1 MLLICRCGQ
10 KLNTPGAIP
19 GRVGK
24 CPRCGSLLKIAEE
37 PGPAPAPAPEP
48 PPKVDAA
55 GGTFRRSKA
64 KGHSLTSKTV
74 WADGL
79 VKVPSSPER
88 SVVGSFDYPFRNA
101 SGLGLLAMTPPLL
114 WFGTVPLFILLPMA
128 LSGSAVTL
136 LAMILL
142 LPQLVILFFA
152 LGHVLLFLG
161 DVVVTS
167 CLGEVTLPRQASWSP
182 SDILRGWLRWAWAL
196 VVGGAMGG
204 MPAILY
210 WVECGDVDWFDR
222 IVLIDLILPGL
233 AYAQTALVLTLIQDS
248 PWSAANPIVVLRAI
262 WSAGWGY
269 CWPSVVSGVALL
281 VVTALWKGCLDL
293 ANPVIQAVVF
303 WAWWVI
309 TLYLAMVALRSLG
322 LFCFRTRVVSV
333 GRKRRL

>member
-24 CPRCGSLLKIAEE
+24 CPRCGSLLKIAEA
-37 PGPAPAPAPEP
+37 PPASPPKPEP
-48 PPKVDAA
+48 PSKVEAA
-55 GGTFRRSKA
+55 APGGTFRRSRA
-64 KGHSLTSKTV
+64 KTHSPPSKTV

-79 VKVPSSPER
+79 VKLPTSAER
-88 SVVGSFDYPFRNA
+88 SLAGSFQYPFRNA

-136 LAMILL
+136 LGLILL
-142 LPQLVILFFA
+142 LPQLLILFFT

-167 CLGEVTLPRQASWSP
+167 CLGEIALPRQASWSP
-182 SDILRGWLRWAWAL
+182 SDIFRGWLRWAWAL
-196 VVGGAMGG
+196 AVGGAMGG

-222 IVLIDLILPGL
+222 VVLIDMILPGL
-233 AYAQTALVLTLIQDS
+233 AYAQMALVL
-248 PWSAANPIVVLRAI
+248 A
-262 WSAGWGY
+262 
-269 CWPSVVSGVALL
+269 
-281 VVTALWKGCLDL
+281 
-293 ANPVIQAVVF
+293 
-303 WAWWVI
+303 
-309 TLYLAMVALRSLG
+309 
-322 LFCFRTRVVSV
+322 
-333 GRKRRL
+333 